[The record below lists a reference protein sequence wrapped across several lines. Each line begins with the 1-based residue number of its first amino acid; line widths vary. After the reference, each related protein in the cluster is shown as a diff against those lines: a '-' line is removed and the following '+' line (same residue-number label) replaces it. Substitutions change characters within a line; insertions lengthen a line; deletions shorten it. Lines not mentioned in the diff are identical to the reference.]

1 MTTLDAGTLRSTGTA
16 DQRLTLLQTV
26 HGVVQGYATVDGR
39 RIALAQQRS
48 TRSRD
53 VLSARALYELDTGRV
68 TSAKSFVKTVSTIE
82 AMFNFFYV
90 DDRDIAHVTAG
101 RLPVRA
107 PDTDPSL
114 PTVGTGEY
122 DWRGF
127 LGAGA
132 HPQTINPGSGAIVDW
147 NSKPARGWGASDDNW
162 SYGSVQRKQLLTGA
176 LGAGKRDVSQI
187 VAAANKAATQD
198 LRVMEVWPI
207 IADVLRTAPTP
218 NVRVGT
224 AADLLVA
231 WRAFGGSRL
240 DTRRGRKDRSR
251 RGRDHGCRLAAVR
264 QGGDA
269 PRARR
274 SRGAARTAAPGVR
287 RSQHTGIGVLDG
299 WYGYVDKDL
308 RRLLGHTV
316 RGPYETQ
323 FCGGGN
329 LDSCRESLW
338 SALEQACD
346 LLQAKQGV
354 EPTAWRAD
362 ARPERIGFTTGLIRD
377 TMAWTNRPTF
387 QQVMSFSRPPRDAVA
402 GSHQSPLG
410 RLARVPAKRYL
421 FTPGPTPVPPQ
432 VLAALAEPVVHHR
445 GSDFRPVYQACL
457 ERLKELCRTSSDV
470 LLFTSS
476 GTGAMESAVANL
488 CGPGSRVLVVSAG
501 AFGERWIEIAE
512 RYGCEVVPLRYEWG
526 EIPQAGDIAAQLEE
540 LSEVRAVFLTHS
552 ETSTGVVSD
561 LQAHAEAI
569 RPSGAHVV
577 VDAVSSLGAVPL
589 EMDAWGVDVVCS
601 GSQKAL
607 MTPPGLAVAAV
618 SDAVWKPE
626 GRLSSPRYYFDWE
639 RTRKAQDVLDAPF
652 TPAVSLVAGLNVA
665 LGLMFEEGL
674 EAVFDRH
681 VRLGRACRAG
691 AKALGLE
698 LFSPDDDT
706 SAVVTAI
713 KTPQG
718 VDAAELVS
726 LLRERYGVQLAK
738 GHGQLGST
746 VFRIGHI
753 GYYDVFDVATALAAV
768 ELGLAELGA
777 EVELGRRCRA
787 RPGCIPGRQNRHSSA
802 SAGLPGNAATSCD
815 EGTRQGADRG
825 GGRRAPALPLRGG
838 RRSRLGARG
847 HHRGLRGDRHPLG
860 DEARRVRCWSGPSA
874 SG

>member
-1 MTTLDAGTLRSTGTA
+1 M
-16 DQRLTLLQTV
+16 
-26 HGVVQGYATVDGR
+26 
-39 RIALAQQRS
+39 
-48 TRSRD
+48 
-53 VLSARALYELDTGRV
+53 
-68 TSAKSFVKTVSTIE
+68 
-82 AMFNFFYV
+82 
-90 DDRDIAHVTAG
+90 
-101 RLPVRA
+101 
-107 PDTDPSL
+107 
-114 PTVGTGEY
+114 
-122 DWRGF
+122 
-127 LGAGA
+127 
-132 HPQTINPGSGAIVDW
+132 
-147 NSKPARGWGASDDNW
+147 
-162 SYGSVQRKQLLTGA
+162 
-176 LGAGKRDVSQI
+176 
-187 VAAANKAATQD
+187 
-198 LRVMEVWPI
+198 
-207 IADVLRTAPTP
+207 
-218 NVRVGT
+218 
-224 AADLLVA
+224 
-231 WRAFGGSRL
+231 
-240 DTRRGRKDRSR
+240 
-251 RGRDHGCRLAAVR
+251 
-264 QGGDA
+264 
-269 PRARR
+269 
-274 SRGAARTAAPGVR
+274 
-287 RSQHTGIGVLDG
+287 
-299 WYGYVDKDL
+299 
-308 RRLLGHTV
+308 
-316 RGPYETQ
+316 
-323 FCGGGN
+323 
-329 LDSCRESLW
+329 
-338 SALEQACD
+338 
-346 LLQAKQGV
+346 
-354 EPTAWRAD
+354 
-362 ARPERIGFTTGLIRD
+362 
-377 TMAWTNRPTF
+377 
-387 QQVMSFSRPPRDAVA
+387 
-402 GSHQSPLG
+402 
-410 RLARVPAKRYL
+410 PAKRYL

-488 CGPGSRVLVVSAG
+488 CAPGSRVLVVSAG

-526 EIPQAGDIAAQLEE
+526 EIPQAGDIAAQLAE

-665 LGLMFEEGL
+665 LGLMLEEGL
-674 EAVFDRH
+674 DAVFDRH

-713 KTPQG
+713 KSPQG

-777 EVELGRRCRA
+777 EVE
-787 RPGCIPGRQNRHSSA
+787 PGVGVAHALAAFEGAKIASSA
-802 SAGLPGNAATSCD
+802 N
-815 EGTRQGADRG
+815 
-825 GGRRAPALPLRGG
+825 
-838 RRSRLGARG
+838 
-847 HHRGLRGDRHPLG
+847 
-860 DEARRVRCWSGPSA
+860 
-874 SG
+874 